1 MKTPLVSLFLVAW
14 LGSNGLSTGNAQSAP
29 VAAPRPPA
37 PGPVQPAPANA
48 PAAPASSPFEEWSQ
62 RVKHPVDWL
71 TWGMDLR
78 ARDEYYN
85 QIVSLVDTDPLAE
98 QNVLRFRGRIWT
110 AITPVTNLTFNA
122 RLAAEPRYW
131 TRPAFVN
138 AYRGQEGMEWRYG
151 IFDNL
156 NIKWNQ
162 ILDQPLSLSAGR
174 QDIALGD
181 FWNWWLVA
189 DGTPLDGSW
198 TYFLDSARVTY
209 DSAELKTRFD
219 AIGIHQ
225 RALAND
231 WLPVLN
237 SQQAALVEQNEQ
249 GVIFYASTRA
259 LPNLRLDGYF
269 IYKQD
274 ERELTNGD
282 DADIYTAGGKIA
294 GPVGSRWSYSL
305 EGAYQFGSK
314 NDPMVRQPVVA
325 AGRRSIDAFG
335 ANARITHHFN
345 DRLNNQAH
353 LVYEYLSGD
362 DPDSEGR
369 DEMFDV
375 LWGRWPR
382 WSELYIYSYVYE
394 TGGKI
399 AQINN
404 IQRIGAGW
412 TLSPWRNGHTGVYYN
427 ALFAPQETPTRAVRP
442 QAFSDDGHFRG
453 HFLQAVVTH
462 SFTRQL
468 KGHLWSEFI
477 WQGDYY
483 AQRNLLTFLRAEVS
497 WTF

>member
-1 MKTPLVSLFLVAW
+1 MKIQKVGSFL
-14 LGSNGLSTGNAQSAP
+14 LLLSFCIGGYLPAHTQSAP
-29 VAAPRPPA
+29 VSVPRLPAPDAAPPAAAPA
-37 PGPVQPAPANA
+37 PGAM
-48 PAAPASSPFEEWSQ
+48 EEWIGNMK
-62 RVKHPVDWL
+62 RPVDWM

-85 QIVSLVDTDPLAE
+85 HIVSLIDTDPLKE
-98 QNVLRFRGRIWT
+98 QNVLRFRGRLWT
-110 AITPVTNLTFNA
+110 SLTPVTNVTFNA
-122 RLAAEPRYW
+122 RLAAEPRNW
-131 TRPAFVN
+131 TRPSFVGAF
-138 AYRGQEGMEWRYG
+138 RGQQGMEWRYG

-156 NIKWNQ
+156 NVKWSQ
-162 ILDQPLSLSAGR
+162 ILEQPLSLSAGR

-198 TYFLDSARVTY
+198 TFFLDSARVTY
-209 DSAELKTRFD
+209 DAAAIETRFD

-225 RALAND
+225 RAYADD

-237 SQQAALVEQNEQ
+237 HQRAPALVEQNEQ
-249 GVIFYASTRA
+249 GIILYASNRS
-259 LPNLRLDGYF
+259 LPNTRIDGYF

-274 ERELTNGD
+274 DRELPNGD
-282 DADIYTAGGKIA
+282 DADIYTTGGKIA
-294 GPVGSRWSYSL
+294 GHVGRSWSYSL

-314 NDPMVRQPVVA
+314 NDPMVTQPVA
-325 AGRRSIDAFG
+325 APGRRSIDAFG
-335 ANARITHHFN
+335 ANARISHLFN

-362 DPDSEGR
+362 DPKSTGR

-382 WSELYIYSYVYE
+382 WSELYIYSYVFE

-412 TLSPWRNGHTGVYYN
+412 TLTPWNGGHAGVYYN
-427 ALFAPQETPTRAVRP
+427 ALFAPHDTPTRTLRP
-442 QAFSDDGHFRG
+442 QAFSGDGSFRG
-453 HFLQAVVTH
+453 HFLQTVVTH
-462 SFTRQL
+462 SFNRHL
-468 KGHLWSEFI
+468 KGHLWSEFL

-483 AQRNLLTFLRAEVS
+483 AQRNLLSFLRAEIA